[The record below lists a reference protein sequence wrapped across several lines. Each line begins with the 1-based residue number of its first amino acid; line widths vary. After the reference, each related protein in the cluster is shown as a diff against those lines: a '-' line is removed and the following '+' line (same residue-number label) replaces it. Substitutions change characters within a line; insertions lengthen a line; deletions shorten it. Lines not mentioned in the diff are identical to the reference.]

1 MRYIKILFVG
11 LLSLLSCQTDQKKK
25 LNLYQFIPQN
35 TQAVIQINESV
46 LFKETWNKN
55 PSIKSLS
62 PSNKE
67 TEVLISLIKETS
79 EAISILC
86 FSPIGKDKFSS
97 ILIQKKDNDTLML
110 DSKDSNYSNYS
121 NYSGV
126 IIKETSIEG
135 INLFK
140 IQIAQS
146 EITSV
151 SKLIIENII
160 RNYQTN
166 QPGIFDKDF
175 YQLINNLESK
185 SVFNI
190 LINKKSNSFINKFL
204 PQPYLFPN
212 FNESWIAFD
221 GNFNSPLIGLDG
233 ITITK
238 DSIPS
243 RLGVF
248 KNLNLDKIKS
258 TKIIPQSFNSFI
270 SFPIENIPQLAD
282 QIKKYSNYYNIALNS
297 MSLKDFS
304 SIDEITIMEHS
315 EGNAVIL
322 HRSNLNQSI
331 INPTTYKNSFRNVQY
346 GEIDKNPKALNTV
359 LDLFKIK
366 FNAKFSASINDYYIL
381 SSQESLIKTII
392 SSVKDATTIDNSENF
407 ISLTKNLSDLNSG
420 IWVSKT
426 NSFNKKKSSLGFD
439 SKKYPLTAMQWV
451 NDNEIS
457 HLHIRFGVEVPKN
470 KNTVINQGSINSE
483 FNISSNPKW
492 LKNHR
497 SKGYDIVF
505 QDKNNTLYLYSNTG
519 NLFWKKQLPEKII
532 GDISQ
537 VDLYKNKK
545 FQMAFRTK
553 NHFMILDRNGKIVIP
568 FDKIIKSKSKALP
581 LSVFDYDGNRNYR
594 FLLAQDKNLL
604 MLDSKG
610 EKVNG
615 FKFSKTSSSI
625 INPAKHIRI
634 KGKDFI
640 ILQEE
645 SGKLNILNR
654 RGKKI
659 VNIESNLSFSKNP
672 IWSYLNTFTTS
683 DVEGNMVQI
692 DTKGNIIKTP
702 EGWAP
707 NHLLEMTT
715 KTLVSISENIIT
727 IKGIPV
733 KLPYGN
739 YTRPKIFYINNTIY
753 ISTTERDSQKVYL
766 FLSNGTSVEGFPV
779 YGTDAADI
787 VNADN
792 DDSLE
797 MIVQSESDS
806 IIIYKI
812 N

>member
-615 FKFSKTSSSI
+615 FKFSKTNSSI

-640 ILQEE
+640 ILQEQ

-654 RGKKI
+654 RGEKI
-659 VNIESNLSFSKNP
+659 VNIDSYLSFSKNP

-715 KTLVSISENIIT
+715 KTLVSISENILT

-739 YTRPKIFYINNTIY
+739 YTRPKIFYINNNIY
-753 ISTTERDSQKVYL
+753 ISTTEKDSQKVYL

-779 YGTDAADI
+779 FGIETADI

-797 MIVQSESDS
+797 MIVQSESDG
-806 IIIYKI
+806 IIIYQI

>member
-331 INPTTYKNSFRNVQY
+331 INPTTFEKSFRNVQY
-346 GEIDKNPKALNTV
+346 GKIDKNPKALNTV

-426 NSFNKKKSSLGFD
+426 NSFNENKSSVGFD

-615 FKFSKTSSSI
+615 FKFSKTNSSI

-640 ILQEE
+640 ILQEQ

-654 RGKKI
+654 RGEKI
-659 VNIESNLSFSKNP
+659 VNIDSYLSFSKNP

-715 KTLVSISENIIT
+715 KTLVSISENILT

-739 YTRPKIFYINNTIY
+739 YTRPKIFYINNNIY
-753 ISTTERDSQKVYL
+753 ISTTEKDSQKVYL

-779 YGTDAADI
+779 FGIETADI

-797 MIVQSESDS
+797 MIVQSESDG
-806 IIIYKI
+806 IIIYQI

>member
-1 MRYIKILFVG
+1 MRYIIILFVG
-11 LLSLLSCQTDQKKK
+11 LLTLLSCQTDQKKK

-35 TQAVIQINESV
+35 TQAVIQINEGV

-79 EAISILC
+79 EASSIIC
-86 FSPIGKDKFSS
+86 FSPVGKDKFSS
-97 ILIQKKDNDTLML
+97 ILIQKKNNDTLKL
-110 DSKDSNYSNYS
+110 DSKDS

-135 INLFK
+135 INFFK
-140 IQIAQS
+140 IRIDQS
-146 EITSV
+146 DITSV

-190 LINKKSNSFINKFL
+190 LINKKSNSFVNKFL

-212 FNESWIAFD
+212 FNENWIAFD

-248 KNLNLDKIKS
+248 KNLNPDKIKS

-270 SFPIENIPQLAD
+270 SFPIENVPQLAD
-282 QIKKYSNYYNIALNS
+282 QIKTYANYYNIALNS
-297 MSLKDFS
+297 MLLKDFS
-304 SIDEITIMEHS
+304 SIDEITIMEHDK
-315 EGNAVIL
+315 GNAVIL

-457 HLHIRFGVEVPKN
+457 HLHIRFGIEVPKN
-470 KNTVINQGSINSE
+470 KNTVITQG
-483 FNISSNPKW
+483 NISSEFSISSKPKW

-505 QDKNNTLYLYSNTG
+505 QDKNNTLHLYSNTG

-532 GDISQ
+532 GNISQ

-545 FQMAFRTK
+545 LQIAFRTK
-553 NHFMILDRNGKIVIP
+553 NHFMILDRNGKIVKP

-615 FKFSKTSSSI
+615 FKFSKTNSSI

-640 ILQEE
+640 ILQEQ

-654 RGKKI
+654 RGEKI
-659 VNIESNLSFSKNP
+659 VNIDSYLSFSKNP